1 MVNTNF
7 VVNFIIEARGFFIM
21 SLKEAISSLK
31 RGEFVL
37 LHDGGRREN
46 EVDMVVA
53 AEFVTPAHIARMRQQ
68 AGGLVCLAIDSTFAE
83 SIGLH
88 YMHDILSHS
97 QKLDLESKKMIIGKA
112 PYGDQPSFSI
122 SINHTQTYT
131 GITDRDRALTI
142 KEMANLF
149 KKFNGTRKQEFVS
162 SFRTPGHVPVLIAK
176 NGLLSKRLGHTEMS
190 VYLMELA
197 QLSPA
202 AIICEMLDSE
212 SFTALSV
219 EKAINYAKENTIPF
233 IECKDLLEFS
243 KVR

>member
-7 VVNFIIEARGFFIM
+7 VVTFIIETRGFFIM
-21 SLKEAISSLK
+21 SLNEAISSLK

-53 AEFVTPAHIARMRQQ
+53 AEFVTPAHIARMRQH
-68 AGGLVCLAIDSTFAE
+68 AGGLVCLAIDNAFAQ

-88 YMHDILSHS
+88 YMHDILSRS
-97 QKLDLESKKMIIGKA
+97 QELDLESKKMIMGKA

-122 SINHTQTYT
+122 SINHAQTYT

-149 KKFNGTRKQEFVS
+149 KKFNGTRKLEFVS
-162 SFRTPGHVPVLIAK
+162 SFKTPGHVPVLIAK

-202 AIICEMLDSE
+202 AAICEMLDSE

-219 EKAINYAKENTIPF
+219 EKAINYGKENAIPF
-233 IECKDLLEFS
+233 IEGKDLLEFS
-243 KVR
+243 KVH